1 MAVDGDPRLGPGGW
15 IMRRESAV
23 SWVSHVMDSSLSGL
37 GDREEASMLCRARG
51 RGAGRQE
58 GG

>member
-37 GDREEASMLCRARG
+37 GDREEASMLWSGER
-51 RGAGRQE
+51 
-58 GG
+58 